1 MYVNVTVPAETPVT
15 TPVAA
20 STVAREVLLEVQVPP
35 EFGVKLGDIV
45 EPIQTEDPEVT
56 VGKLLIVT
64 EEVVLL
70 QPVDVKV

>member
-20 STVAREVLLEVQVPP
+20 TTVARALLATQVPKV
-35 EFGVKLGDIV
+35 FGVKLGDIV

-64 EEVVLL
+64 DEVVLL
-70 QPVDVKV
+70 QPVAVKV